1 MRSRSSEA
9 LFESDSR
16 FVMRSSSATT
26 AFCGLLLAGLSRL
39 LVEDLVVFNGE
50 VNLLSS
56 LRSGLAPDVDL
67 S

>member
-1 MRSRSSEA
+1 M
-9 LFESDSR
+9 
-16 FVMRSSSATT
+16 T
-26 AFCGLLLAGLSRL
+26 AFCGLLLAGLSCL

-56 LRSGLAPDVDL
+56 LRSGLAPDDDL